1 MKNLFLRQWV
11 GNPTRLAFVESF
23 KILLDYSLCCMLDIY
38 VTTWAWFHEHLM
50 RPPLTTVIMYK
61 LLHKK
66 WSFTTNFFSNDPQV
80 VPNNHF
86 SETTFWV
93 ITNVIKSFNVS
104 DNNFVVVNI
113 VVEIFF
119 LTWKVLAT
127 IFSLLAM
134 TMLSLITD
142 VINDH
147 NSRR

>member
-1 MKNLFLRQWV
+1 M
-11 GNPTRLAFVESF
+11 AFH
-23 KILLDYSLCCMLDIY
+23 DQ
-38 VTTWAWFHEHLM
+38 
-50 RPPLTTVIMYK
+50 
-61 LLHKK
+61 
-66 WSFTTNFFSNDPQV
+66 FFSNDPQV

-93 ITNVIKSFNVS
+93 VANVIKSFNIS

-113 VVEIFF
+113 VVGFFF

-134 TMLSLITD
+134 TMLSLIID
-142 VINDH
+142 VINDY